1 MNKIYVGNLPFSVDE
16 QELHQMF
23 EQFGEIESANLIID
37 RASGRSKGFGFV
49 SFKDKDAMSKAL
61 SMNDTEINGRKLR
74 VNEAR
79 ERTEGGGGSGGRG
92 DRRGSG
98 SHSGRGGER
107 ERY

>member
-49 SFKDKDAMSKAL
+49 SFKDKGAMSKAL
-61 SMNDTEINGRKLR
+61 SLNDTEINGRKLR

-79 ERTEGGGGSGGRG
+79 ERERTEGGRGG

-98 SHSGRGGER
+98 GGGGGRGDR
-107 ERY
+107 DRY

>member
-79 ERTEGGGGSGGRG
+79 ERTEGGGGGGRG
-92 DRRGSG
+92 DRRGSHG
-98 SHSGRGGER
+98 NRGER

>member
-49 SFKDKDAMSKAL
+49 AFKDKGAMSKAL
-61 SMNDTEINGRKLR
+61 SLNDTEINGRKLR

-79 ERTEGGGGSGGRG
+79 EREAGGGGGGRGG

-98 SHSGRGGER
+98 RGDR
-107 ERY
+107 DRY

>member
-49 SFKDKDAMSKAL
+49 SFKDKGSMSKAL
-61 SMNDTEINGRKLR
+61 SLNDTEVNGRKLR

-79 ERTEGGGGSGGRG
+79 ERERTEGGRGGDRRGGGGRG
-92 DRRGSG
+92 DRD
-98 SHSGRGGER
+98 
-107 ERY
+107 RY

>member
-23 EQFGEIESANLIID
+23 EQYGEIESANLIID

-49 SFKDKDAMSKAL
+49 SFKDKAAMSKAL
-61 SMNDTEINGRKLR
+61 ALNDTEINGRKLR

-79 ERTEGGGGSGGRG
+79 ERERSEGGRGG

-98 SHSGRGGER
+98 GGRGGDR
-107 ERY
+107 DRY

>member
-49 SFKDKDAMSKAL
+49 SFKDKGAMSKAL
-61 SMNDTEINGRKLR
+61 SMNDTEVNGRKLR

-79 ERTEGGGGSGGRG
+79 ERTEGGGGRGG

-98 SHSGRGGER
+98 GGRGDR
-107 ERY
+107 DRY

>member
-23 EQFGEIESANLIID
+23 EEYGEIESANLIID
-37 RASGRSKGFGFV
+37 RATGRSKGFGFV
-49 SFKDKDAMSKAL
+49 SFKDKSAMSKAL
-61 SMNDTEINGRKLR
+61 ALNDTETNGRKLR

-79 ERTEGGGGSGGRG
+79 EREEGDRGG

-98 SHSGRGGER
+98 GGRD
-107 ERY
+107 RY

>member
-49 SFKDKDAMSKAL
+49 SFKDKGAMSKAL
-61 SMNDTEINGRKLR
+61 SLNDTEINGRKLR

-79 ERTEGGGGSGGRG
+79 ERERTEGGGRGG

-98 SHSGRGGER
+98 GGGGRGDR
-107 ERY
+107 DRY

>member
-61 SMNDTEINGRKLR
+61 SMNDTDINGRKLR

-79 ERTEGGGGSGGRG
+79 ERTEGGGGRG
-92 DRRGSG
+92 DRRGG
-98 SHSGRGGER
+98 HGNRGER

>member
-16 QELHQMF
+16 QELHHMF

-49 SFKDKDAMSKAL
+49 SFKDKDSMSKAL
-61 SMNDTEINGRKLR
+61 SLNDTEVNGRKLR

-79 ERTEGGGGSGGRG
+79 ERSEGGGGGRG
-92 DRRGSG
+92 DRRGSHG
-98 SHSGRGGER
+98 GRGGER

>member
-49 SFKDKDAMSKAL
+49 SFKDKGAMSKAL
-61 SMNDTEINGRKLR
+61 SLNDTEINGRKLR

-79 ERTEGGGGSGGRG
+79 ERTEGGGGRSG

-98 SHSGRGGER
+98 RGER
-107 ERY
+107 DRY